1 MPGVG
6 PARAS
11 ELPLRPLKGCRAFSL
26 LFYMPAVTRLFLHL
40 ERVCKRPY
48 REGERK
54 ERDEVKQSENDPCVE
69 VAYLPGDPLPPVPR
83 PPERALRGIV
93 LFVLIKYTKTIDKRK
108 CCIAAFIAVSI
119 TVSLLYLIPFEN
131 AFITFST
138 PEKAFHYTNSWDID
152 NIVSGTETSFVIA
165 SKNNV
170 NTYKIVPKT
179 QKGWKISSALAT
191 KDMFQYF
198 YNGISIHIYRYK
210 NSSDYY
216 IALFDTDGGQINIT
230 DNRGSNFISV
240 IQNQSAD
247 IEPVYHYYACINN
260 MDSEYVI
267 TLNGEDIKLPITKYS

>member
-1 MPGVG
+1 M
-6 PARAS
+6 AQTN
-11 ELPLRPLKGCRAFSL
+11 PLRYRSYYYDSETGYYHLKSRYYNPELCRFINADSVDVL
-26 LFYMPAVTRLFLHL
+26 DEDQNNVLENNLF
-40 ERVCKRPY
+40 
-48 REGERK
+48 
-54 ERDEVKQSENDPCVE
+54 
-69 VAYLPGDPLPPVPR
+69 AYCLNNPVNMVDDGKMSN
-83 PPERALRGIV
+83 A
-93 LFVLIKYTKTIDKRK
+93 IDKRK

-152 NIVSGTETSFVIA
+152 TIVSGTETSFVIA

>member
-1 MPGVG
+1 M
-6 PARAS
+6 
-11 ELPLRPLKGCRAFSL
+11 FSIINSLDTPSYISLIL
-26 LFYMPAVTRLFLHL
+26 LIITTLTFY
-40 ERVCKRPY
+40 
-48 REGERK
+48 
-54 ERDEVKQSENDPCVE
+54 
-69 VAYLPGDPLPPVPR
+69 
-83 PPERALRGIV
+83 
-93 LFVLIKYTKTIDKRK
+93 LIKYKKYKINKPGRIVFGCEIIPMIKRK

-198 YNGISIHIYRYK
+198 CNGISIHIYRYK

>member
-1 MPGVG
+1 MLYGM
-6 PARAS
+6 
-11 ELPLRPLKGCRAFSL
+11 F
-26 LFYMPAVTRLFLHL
+26 RLGIGFII
-40 ERVCKRPY
+40 
-48 REGERK
+48 
-54 ERDEVKQSENDPCVE
+54 
-69 VAYLPGDPLPPVPR
+69 A
-83 PPERALRGIV
+83 IV
-93 LFVLIKYTKTIDKRK
+93 LFVLIKYAKTIDKRK

-152 NIVSGTETSFVIA
+152 NIVSGKETSFVIA

-170 NTYKIVPKT
+170 NTYKIIPKT

-191 KDMFQYF
+191 KDMFQYSC
-198 YNGISIHIYRYK
+198 NGISIHIYRYK

-247 IEPVYHYYACINN
+247 IEPIYHYYACINN

-267 TLNGEDIKLPITKYS
+267 TINGEDIKLPITKYS

>member
-1 MPGVG
+1 M
-6 PARAS
+6 
-11 ELPLRPLKGCRAFSL
+11 
-26 LFYMPAVTRLFLHL
+26 
-40 ERVCKRPY
+40 
-48 REGERK
+48 
-54 ERDEVKQSENDPCVE
+54 Q
-69 VAYLPGDPLPPVPR
+69 
-83 PPERALRGIV
+83 
-93 LFVLIKYTKTIDKRK
+93 
-108 CCIAAFIAVSI
+108 
-119 TVSLLYLIPFEN
+119 
-131 AFITFST
+131 
-138 PEKAFHYTNSWDID
+138 AFHYTNSLDID

>member
-1 MPGVG
+1 MNYIWCAIILLSVIFSFICGSTEG
-6 PARAS
+6 LSSAIIAS
-11 ELPLRPLKGCRAFSL
+11 G
-26 LFYMPAVTRLFLHL
+26 
-40 ERVCKRPY
+40 
-48 REGERK
+48 
-54 ERDEVKQSENDPCVE
+54 KQSVE
-69 VAYLPGDPLPPVPR
+69 FLLSVLGVFCFWG
-83 PPERALRGIV
+83 GIMN
-93 LFVLIKYTKTIDKRK
+93 T
-108 CCIAAFIAVSI
+108 FIAVSI

-198 YNGISIHIYRYK
+198 CNGISIHIYRYK

-216 IALFDTDGGQINIT
+216 IAVFDTDGGQINIT

>member
-1 MPGVG
+1 MLYG
-6 PARAS
+6 
-11 ELPLRPLKGCRAFSL
+11 
-26 LFYMPAVTRLFLHL
+26 MIRLGIGFII
-40 ERVCKRPY
+40 
-48 REGERK
+48 
-54 ERDEVKQSENDPCVE
+54 
-69 VAYLPGDPLPPVPR
+69 A
-83 PPERALRGIV
+83 IV
-93 LFVLIKYTKTIDKRK
+93 LFVLIKYSKTIDKRK

-131 AFITFST
+131 AFITFSS

-165 SKNNV
+165 SKDNV

-191 KDMFQYF
+191 KDMFRYF

-230 DNRGSNFISV
+230 DNRGSDFISV
-240 IQNQSAD
+240 IRNQSAD

-260 MDSEYVI
+260 IDSEYVI